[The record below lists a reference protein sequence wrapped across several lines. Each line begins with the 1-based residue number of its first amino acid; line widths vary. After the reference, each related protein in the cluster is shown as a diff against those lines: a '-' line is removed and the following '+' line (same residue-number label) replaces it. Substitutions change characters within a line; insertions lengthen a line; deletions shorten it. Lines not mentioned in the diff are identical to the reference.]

1 MTKKVIT
8 KNIIN
13 NLIMN
18 KLKSI
23 AFISTLLIAGCAE
36 EEVDLDLKNTG
47 NPYHIVVDGGVFSY
61 GGHQFLKLTVP
72 FEQNGQPEPAGGAKV
87 EVSDG
92 QNTYQYRETE
102 RKGEYESVEEFAGEV
117 GKVYTLKIEYGGQTY
132 FASDSMVA
140 ATEIELEQIPAGEQT
155 KYLKIEHRRSDGTIT
170 FNNHIEID
178 LSKHKFGC
186 AETAKWVFGD
196 MDTAMYVKTPKNIV
210 LFDPVYSHQSS
221 IPQGVFPMATE
232 SIGASYNDY
241 KDDDYAE
248 DDAIPVQCLKMSM
261 SDRYYEYL
269 ISVFNIV
276 DWSGGMFST
285 IPGNSKTN
293 LSKGGTGF
301 FYASDVKIRY
311 LGLDELLEL
320 VEMFGDK
327 ELSDEHD
334 EEDEE

>member
-1 MTKKVIT
+1 MTKKVIS

-23 AFISTLLIAGCAE
+23 VFIGSLLITGCAE
-36 EEVDLDLKNTG
+36 EEVTLDLKNTG
-47 NPYHIVVDGGVFSY
+47 NPYQIAVDGGVFSY

-72 FEQNGQPEPAGGAKV
+72 FEQNGQPEPASGAKI

-92 QNTYQYRETE
+92 LNTYQYRETE
-102 RKGEYESVEEFAGEV
+102 QKGEYESVEEFAGEV

-186 AETAKWVFGD
+186 AETAKWTFKD
-196 MDTAMYVKTPKNIV
+196 IDSSYYVKTPKNLV
-210 LFDPVYSHQSS
+210 FLDPAYSHQSS

-232 SIGASYNDY
+232 GTNAAYNDY
-241 KDDDYAE
+241 EDEGYEYDDMP
-248 DDAIPVQCLKMSM
+248 IQCVKISI
-261 SDRYYEYL
+261 SGRYYDYL

-285 IPGNSKTN
+285 IPGNTKTN

-327 ELSDEHD
+327 DLSDEYD

>member
-1 MTKKVIT
+1 MKVNKT
-8 KNIIN
+8 IIF
-13 NLIMN
+13 
-18 KLKSI
+18 
-23 AFISTLLIAGCAE
+23 FISCLFVVGCAE

-72 FEQNGQPEPAGGAKV
+72 FEQNGQPEPASGAKI

-92 QNTYQYRETE
+92 QNTYLYRETE
-102 RKGEYESVEEFAGEV
+102 QKGEYESVEEFAGEV
-117 GKVYTLKIEYGGQTY
+117 GKVYTLKIEYCGQTY

-155 KYLKIEHRRSDGTIT
+155 KYMKIEHWRDGEVV
-170 FNNHIEID
+170 FYDFVSID

-186 AETAKWVFGD
+186 VETAKWVFRD
-196 MDTAMYVKTPKNIV
+196 DSMFVKTPKNIV
-210 LFDPVYSHQSS
+210 FAEKYYSHEQS
-221 IPQGVFPMATE
+221 IPQGVFPMATWG
-232 SIGASYNDY
+232 SGVSYNEEI
-241 KDDDYAE
+241 ANS
-248 DDAIPVQCLKMSM
+248 PVQCLKMSM
-261 SDRYYEYL
+261 SDRYYDYL
-269 ISVFNIV
+269 ISTFNLT

-285 IPGNSKTN
+285 IPDNVKTN
-293 LSKGGTGF
+293 LSKGGAGY

-311 LGLDELLEL
+311 LDLHEMLEL

-327 ELSDEHD
+327 ELSDEYD